1 MQIKKIHNA
10 SCHCGAVKFQLN
22 LDGKLDDPR
31 RCNCYMCS
39 KKGAV
44 VASVLL
50 KDLEIIAGE
59 DKLTLYQFNTKTAKH
74 YFCSICGIYT
84 HHKRR
89 SQPHQFAFNVAC
101 LEGVDVFK
109 IKNIGFID
117 GKNHPKDRK

>member
-1 MQIKKIHNA
+1 MQIKRIHNA

-31 RCNCYMCS
+31 RCNCSMCS

-74 YFCSICGIYT
+74 YFCSIYGIYT

-89 SQPHQFAFNVAC
+89 SQPHQFAFNIAC
-101 LEGVDVFK
+101 LEDIDVFE
-109 IKNIGFID
+109 IKNVGFID